1 LFTPL
6 PTSVPPGGPRVPD
19 QPPPGYRD

>member
-6 PTSVPPGGPRVPD
+6 PTPVPPGGPRVPD